1 METGKV
7 SVINGPIGDF
17 KPQLVSFWIET
28 ATKKCIGCFLESGG
42 SIETQ
47 IAKDCAEKNPLVDV
61 DVIEELDGRGS
72 HERPREALKN

>member
-7 SVINGPIGDF
+7 SVIGPIGDF
-17 KPQLVSFWIET
+17 KPQLVSFWFET

-61 DVIEELDGRGS
+61 DALSKSSTVAEAMNVLA
-72 HERPREALKN
+72 EALKN